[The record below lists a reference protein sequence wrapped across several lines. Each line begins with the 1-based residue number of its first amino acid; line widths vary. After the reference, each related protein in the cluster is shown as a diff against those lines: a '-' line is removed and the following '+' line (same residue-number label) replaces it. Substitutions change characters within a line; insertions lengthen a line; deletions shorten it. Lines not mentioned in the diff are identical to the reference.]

1 MRALQPLLHDVVICV
16 AAPAFAASPR
26 DGQLRGLRAEGFY
39 GHDRR
44 LLHTA
49 CLLIDRREPEP
60 IGVQPLGPDQ
70 VRFTSV
76 HRYPADRTDD
86 PTVIIERV
94 RTAGR
99 GESILLRNV
108 GTVSR
113 LLHVELALATDL
125 ADIAEVKRGRTGPP
139 VRCTADGRGLV
150 WETPTGRAEVRAAA
164 PEHPS
169 GAPEPDR
176 GSGMSEPNRGPITP
190 EPDRE
195 SGMSEPNRRPVTPE
209 PDRGS
214 GMSEPNRRTGAPDGR
229 PGAPE
234 PDRRTGTPPGRR
246 TGTPPN
252 RRTGAPEPNRRT
264 GAPDGRPG
272 VPDGLVGSFPAA
284 PPGVTDGPE
293 GGTFTWPRLLLRPGE
308 SRQIRLT
315 VDGGAVPAPPGHPGA
330 PSTGA
335 PWSEPVVRG
344 DRRLVAL
351 VRRGLGDLGALRLA
365 DPERTAPDGPEDQ
378 FIAAGCP
385 WYLAL
390 FGRDSIWSARMM
402 LPLGTGLARGTLW
415 ALARRQGTAH
425 DVFREEAPGR
435 ILHELR
441 PADAE
446 HGHGLRLPS
455 RYYGSVDATPLFV
468 TLLVEAWHWGLP
480 EADVAALLPYA
491 ERAMEWVLETSAGD
505 EDGLLRYYPR
515 PGGLRHQSWKD
526 SEDAVRDA
534 AGRRIE
540 PPLALCEVQ
549 GYAYQAA
556 TGLAELLVARGRKE
570 DSERLRLWARG
581 LRKRFSDA
589 FWLDSPKGPAPRY
602 VAIAVGRGLDPVSG
616 PASNMGQLLST
627 GILDPRGCRDVAAWL
642 AHPELNSGWGL
653 RSRSAALHGFNPMS
667 YHGGSVWTHDTA
679 IAIQGLCAAGC
690 AAEAAQLADGL
701 LEAAAHFAY
710 RMPELY
716 GGDARTE
723 GSPAPLA
730 YPAACRPQGWSAAS
744 GVAVLS
750 ALLGLRPDAGRGTL
764 HVRPT
769 PFGPLHVSGLRL
781 AGENLSVWVDREGR
795 SGVSGLPAD
804 WTVTTG

>member
-1 MRALQPLLHDVVICV
+1 MRALQPLLHDVVMCV

-26 DGQLRGLRAEGFY
+26 DGQLRGRSAEGFY

-49 CLLIDRREPEP
+49 CLLIDGCEPEP
-60 IGVQPLGPDQ
+60 IGVQPLGPDR

-76 HRYPADRTDD
+76 HRYPRDRTSD

-94 RTAGR
+94 RTAGG

-108 GTVSR
+108 GTVAR
-113 LLHVELALATDL
+113 RLHVELALATDL
-125 ADIAEVKRGRTGPP
+125 ADIADVKRGRTGTT
-139 VRCTADGRGLV
+139 VRCSTAAHVPGLD
-150 WETPTGRAEVRAAA
+150 WRSRTGRAQVRVTEPGPV
-164 PEHPS
+164 PE
-169 GAPEPDR
+169 
-176 GSGMSEPNRGPITP
+176 
-190 EPDRE
+190 
-195 SGMSEPNRRPVTPE
+195 
-209 PDRGS
+209 
-214 GMSEPNRRTGAPDGR
+214 
-229 PGAPE
+229 
-234 PDRRTGTPPGRR
+234 
-246 TGTPPN
+246 
-252 RRTGAPEPNRRT
+252 
-264 GAPDGRPG
+264 
-272 VPDGLVGSFPAA
+272 
-284 PPGVTDGPE
+284 VTDGPE
-293 GGTFTWPRLLLRPGE
+293 GGTLTWPRVLLRPGE

-315 VDGGAVPAPPGHPGA
+315 VSGSAVPDPPGHPRA
-330 PSTGA
+330 PASPA
-335 PWSEPVVRG
+335 PWSEPVVHG

-351 VRRGLGDLGALRLA
+351 VRQGLGDLSALRLA
-365 DPERTAPDGPEDQ
+365 DPERTDPDGPEDQ

-385 WYLAL
+385 WYLTL
-390 FGRDSIWSARMM
+390 FGRDSIWAARMM

-441 PADAE
+441 PADVD
-446 HGHGLRLPS
+446 HGNGLRLPS

-480 EADVAALLPYA
+480 DADVDALLPYA
-491 ERAMEWVLETSAGD
+491 ERAMEWVVRTSAAD

-515 PGGLRHQSWKD
+515 AGGLRHQSWKD

-556 TGLAELLVARGRKE
+556 SGLAGLLAARGRPE
-570 DSERLRLWARG
+570 TAERLAAWARA
-581 LRKRFSDA
+581 LRKRFADT
-589 FWLDSPKGPAPRY
+589 FWLPSPQGPAPRY
-602 VAIAVGRGLDPVSG
+602 VAIAVGRGLEPVSG

-627 GILDPRGCRDVAAWL
+627 GILDEAGCRDVAAWL
-642 AHPELNSGWGL
+642 ACAELNSGWGL
-653 RSRSAALHGFNPMS
+653 RSRSAALPGFNPLS

-690 AAEAAQLADGL
+690 TAEVSALTEGL
-701 LEAAAHFAY
+701 LEAAAHFDY

-716 GGDARTE
+716 GGDSRTE

-750 ALLGLRPDAGRGTL
+750 ALLGLAPDASRRVL
-764 HVRPT
+764 RVRPT
-769 PFGPLHVSGLRL
+769 FLAPLRVQRLRL
-781 AGENLSVWVDREGR
+781 AGREFEVRVGGPGAQVVVR
-795 SGVSGLPAD
+795 GLPD
-804 WTVTTG
+804 GWSVDTGGV

>member
-1 MRALQPLLHDVVICV
+1 MYESAGSSGVRALQPLLHDVVICV

-60 IGVQPLGPDQ
+60 IGVQPLGPDR

-139 VRCTADGRGLV
+139 VRCTADAAGGLV
-150 WETPTGRAEVRAAA
+150 WETPTGRAEVRTPA
-164 PEHPS
+164 PEAP
-169 GAPEPDR
+169 APESPADALTPD
-176 GSGMSEPNRGPITP
+176 
-190 EPDRE
+190 
-195 SGMSEPNRRPVTPE
+195 
-209 PDRGS
+209 
-214 GMSEPNRRTGAPDGR
+214 TGADAGAGTGPTDPGNGPGALDRRHGTPGGR
-229 PGAPE
+229 PG
-234 PDRRTGTPPGRR
+234 TPAGPVG
-246 TGTPPN
+246 P
-252 RRTGAPEPNRRT
+252 
-264 GAPDGRPG
+264 RPA
-272 VPDGLVGSFPAA
+272 D
-284 PPGVTDGPE
+284 PPGVADGPE

-315 VDGGAVPAPPGHPGA
+315 VEGGAVPAPPGHPGA

-556 TGLAELLVARGRKE
+556 TGLADLLAGRGRKE
-570 DSERLRLWARG
+570 DAERLRLWATG

-589 FWLDSPKGPAPRY
+589 FWLDSPEGPAPRY

-653 RSRSAALHGFNPMS
+653 RSRSAALPGFNPMS

-690 AAEAAQLADGL
+690 AAEAARLTDGL
-701 LEAAAHFAY
+701 LEAAAHFAH

-750 ALLGLRPDAGRGTL
+750 ALLGLRPDAGRRTL

-769 PFGPLHVSGLRL
+769 PFGALHVSGLRL
-781 AGENLSVWVDREGR
+781 AGRELSVRVDREGR
-795 SGVSGLPAD
+795 SGVSGLPEG